1 MPQSFYVP
9 EGANGTAFTQDDH
22 NLEMADTIDG
32 LAQKNARLWQI
43 IALVSLSSFFV
54 ALGILIYA
62 VTLPETVP
70 VVVTVN
76 PEGEAAYVGKI
87 DK

>member
-32 LAQKNARLWQI
+32 LAQKNARMRQI
-43 IALVSLSSFFV
+43 IAR
-54 ALGILIYA
+54 
-62 VTLPETVP
+62 VP
-70 VVVTVN
+70 FGSTQTF
-76 PEGEAAYVGKI
+76 
-87 DK
+87 